1 MICDVQT
8 HQLVDL
14 ELDEV
19 SGVDHPASLV
29 EGWLVMKADD
39 PISDAFADLITDQE
53 KDPVEET
60 HEADPVI
67 ETPVADEA
75 LAKELGDLRKAL
87 NDMTAHFEKAA
98 AERDALAET
107 AEIEKA
113 AAKVAEWDQVPGM
126 TDDFVP
132 VLRSLDD
139 EQHAAVAAVFDA
151 CQIAFAEADVTKE
164 LGTDAPGDGDALSTI
179 ESLAKGLVSEG
190 KADNIHKA
198 IALVAADRP
207 DLYADYVGGKG

>member
-1 MICDVQT
+1 MQA

-53 KDPVEET
+53 ESVEDT
-60 HEADPVI
+60 HEADPVV
-67 ETPVADEA
+67 EAPVADEA

-87 NDMTAHFEKAA
+87 TDMTAHFEKAA

-113 AAKVAEWDQVPGM
+113 TAKVAEWDQVPGM

-132 VLRSLDD
+132 VLRSLND

-179 ESLAKGLVSEG
+179 ETLAKGLVAEG

-207 DLYADYVGGKG
+207 DLYAAYVGGKG

>member
-1 MICDVQT
+1 M
-8 HQLVDL
+8 DL

-53 KDPVEET
+53 KDTVEET

-67 ETPVADEA
+67 EAPVADEA

-87 NDMTAHFEKAA
+87 TDMTTHFEKAA

-107 AEIEKA
+107 ADIEKA

-151 CQIAFAEADVTKE
+151 CQIAFAEAGVTKE
-164 LGTDAPGDGDALSTI
+164 LGTDASGDGDALSTI
-179 ESLAKGLVSEG
+179 ETLAKGLVAEG
-190 KADNIHKA
+190 KAKNIHQA
-198 IALVAADRP
+198 MAAVAADRP